1 MQKKK
6 SRFTLEQQ
14 ISHNVMVQD
23 ISKISSFPTIP
34 TPTWVLE
41 LGLVLK
47 DMFNNGHLTRMG
59 LGVDGNVIVQ

>member
-1 MQKKK
+1 
-6 SRFTLEQQ
+6 
-14 ISHNVMVQD
+14 MVQD